1 MTTRII
7 SATVG
12 LFLLF
17 AVVFLRHTLVFPI
30 VLGLLVCIILYE
42 LAKAVDALE
51 HRLSLAGSFLC
62 GFLTILCTFWSQA
75 YDNSGIVTPMSVA
88 IPYAVL
94 NAAEQLLMPLFLL
107 LTFIDF
113 VWHHKNFKIEQLGCI
128 IASTFLVPWSLAHL
142 IPLGLS
148 EHGILYMIMALGGA
162 WIADSGAYFSGIALG
177 KHKLCPNISPKKTIE
192 GFVGGLVCNAVVF
205 SLVFLICAYIQG
217 LPFGLLNGCKGA
229 CLGLC
234 CAGVSVLGDLA
245 ASVIKREK
253 NIKDYGNI
261 MPGHG
266 GMMDRFD
273 SALFVIPMFYLFVT
287 TFPII

>member
-1 MTTRII
+1 MATRII
-7 SATVG
+7 SAAIG

-17 AVVFLRHTLVFPI
+17 AVVFLRHTLVFPL
-30 VLGLLVCIILYE
+30 VLGCLVCIILYE
-42 LAKAVDALE
+42 LAKALNMLE
-51 HRLSLAGSFLC
+51 HRLTLAGSFLC
-62 GFLTILCTFWSQA
+62 GFLTILCTFWSSA
-75 YDNSGIVTPMSVA
+75 CDVSGTASSISVA
-88 IPYAVL
+88 VPYAVL
-94 NAAEQLLMPLFLL
+94 NAAEQLLVPFFLL

-113 VWHHKNFKIEQLGCI
+113 VWHHKTFKIEQLGGMI
-128 IASTFLVPWSLAHL
+128 TSVFLVPWSLAHL

-148 EHGILYMIMALGGA
+148 EHGKLYMIMALGGA
-162 WIADSGAYFSGIALG
+162 WIADSGAYFTGIAFG

-192 GFVGGLVCNAVVF
+192 GFVGGLACNAIVF
-205 SLVFLICAYIQG
+205 ALVFLICAYVQG
-217 LPFGLLNGCKGA
+217 LPFGLLNGLKGA

-234 CAGVSVLGDLA
+234 CAGISVLGDLT

-273 SALFVIPMFYLFVT
+273 SALFVIPVFYLFVT
-287 TFPII
+287 HFPII